1 MTNTNSTL
9 MRQLINDEREVP
21 YAYTDSLGYLT
32 IGVGRL
38 IDKRKGGG
46 LSHEECMY
54 LLGNDIA
61 IALAACAKLYP
72 QFNSFSQARQDALA
86 NMMFNVGYDTMS
98 TFVNAVACINR
109 GDWAGAQA
117 HLIKSKW
124 YTQVG
129 ARATRIIAALNVS

>member
-1 MTNTNSTL
+1 MTNNTL
-9 MRQLINDEREVP
+9 MQQLIQDEREVP

-54 LLGNDIA
+54 LLNNDITT
-61 IALAACAKLYP
+61 ALINCAKLYP
-72 QFNSFSQARQDALA
+72 QFSTFSQPRQDALA
-86 NMMFNVGYDTMS
+86 NMMFNMGYNTMS
-98 TFVNAVACINR
+98 EFVRTVACINK

-117 HLIKSKW
+117 NLVKSKW

-129 ARATRIIAALNVS
+129 ARADRIIDALGVA